1 MGDPPLPLVFF
12 WLGSGFWG
20 CLEGSFVVWGCFWV
34 LFGLGLLLN
43 SPWVA
48 TEWLLPFVGVE
59 YGVEGSFFSGFGCFL
74 GVAEGDEGCYVGGFG
89 DVEGSA

>member
-1 MGDPPLPLVFF
+1 M
-12 WLGSGFWG
+12 
-20 CLEGSFVVWGCFWV
+20 
-34 LFGLGLLLN
+34 FGLGLLLN

-48 TEWLLPFVGVE
+48 TGWLLPGVGVE

-74 GVAEGDEGCYVGGFG
+74 GVSEGYEGGYVGVLG